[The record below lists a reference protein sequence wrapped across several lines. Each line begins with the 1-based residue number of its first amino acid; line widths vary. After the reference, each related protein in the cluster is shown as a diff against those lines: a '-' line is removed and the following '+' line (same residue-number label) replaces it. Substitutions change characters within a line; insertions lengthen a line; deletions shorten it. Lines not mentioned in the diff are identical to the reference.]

1 VDVVLTGSIA
11 FDYIMRFPGR
21 FGEHILPNR
30 LDSLSLSFLVDTLD
44 KRRGGIAANIAYS
57 MALLGERP
65 RIMATVG
72 EDFEPYG
79 RFLQGIGVKTAE
91 IKIIP
96 GIHSASFFV
105 TTDAVDAQI
114 ASFYTG
120 AMSHAAELK
129 VADLDP
135 RPELM
140 LISPNDP
147 RAMVSYASECQQLG
161 IPYFYDPSQQIL
173 RLEGT
178 ELEQGIAG
186 AEALFVNDY
195 ELALILD
202 KTSLTLARIAE
213 RTRFTVITRS
223 ELGSELI
230 TPEGRVQIPA
240 VRPKGAAEPTGVGDA
255 YRAGFLKGYIHQF
268 PLECCGRMGALA
280 ATYCLESLGP
290 QGQEYDLGEFVSRF
304 EQEFGSEC
312 GLKQRLV

>member
-1 VDVVLTGSIA
+1 MDVVLTGSIA

-21 FGEHILPNR
+21 FGKHILPDR

-44 KRRGGIAANIAYS
+44 KRRGGIAANISYS

-65 RIMATVG
+65 RVMATVG

-79 RFLQGIGVKTAE
+79 RFLESIGVQTAE

-96 GIHSASFFV
+96 GVLSASFFV
-105 TTDAVDAQI
+105 TTDEADAQI

-120 AMSHAAELK
+120 AMAHAAQLKIAELE
-129 VADLDP
+129 P
-135 RPELM
+135 RPDLVF
-140 LISPNDP
+140 ISPNDP
-147 RAMVSYASECQQLG
+147 RAMVSYASECQQLE

-173 RLEGT
+173 RLGGA

-202 KTSLTLARIAE
+202 KTSLTLGQIAE
-213 RTRFTVITRS
+213 RIRFTVVTRS

-230 TPEGRVQIPA
+230 TQEARVKIPA
-240 VRPKGAAEPTGVGDA
+240 VRPMRAAEPTGVGDA
-255 YRAGFLKGYIHQF
+255 YRAGFLKGFMHNF
-268 PLECCGRMGALA
+268 PLECCGRIGSLA

-290 QGQEYDLGEFVSRF
+290 QGQQYDLAEFVSRF
-304 EQEFGSEC
+304 EQVFGSDC